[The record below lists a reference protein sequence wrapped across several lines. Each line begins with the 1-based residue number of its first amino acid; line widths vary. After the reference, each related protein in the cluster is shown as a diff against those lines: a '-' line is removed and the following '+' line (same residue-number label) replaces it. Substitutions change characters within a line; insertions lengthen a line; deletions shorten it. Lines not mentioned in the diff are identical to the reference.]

1 MRALRDISAAFSWL
15 TVVPSTSYDGA
26 RPARYFP
33 LVGWAF
39 GLGGLAIALGA
50 SIVVTGSIGSLL
62 VGLLV
67 VFVWALGSKLLHWD
81 GMGDTVDGL
90 WGGRDV
96 ESKLA
101 IMHDSRMGSF
111 GVVAISLTLLA
122 QVIAV
127 SAVYVSG
134 DWWAIAAAPVLG
146 RLSASIALWTMH
158 PARPDG
164 LAAHLSE
171 RESPMGWLIA
181 LATAAVVFIAHQPEH
196 IVLAGIGIAFGFLVP
211 RILARPVRGITG
223 DIIGASVVIVETTVL
238 IGAALIAGV

>member
-1 MRALRDISAAFSWL
+1 MRAFRDISSAFSWL
-15 TVVPSTSYDGA
+15 TVVPSKSFDEA

-39 GLGGLAIALGA
+39 GLLGLAVALGA

-62 VGLLV
+62 VGLMV
-67 VFVWALGSKLLHWD
+67 VFAWALGSRLLHWD

-90 WGGRDV
+90 WGGKDV
-96 ESKLA
+96 ESKLE
-101 IMHDSRMGSF
+101 IMHDSRTGSF

-146 RLSASIALWTMH
+146 RLSGSIALWTMH
-158 PARPDG
+158 TARPDG
-164 LAAHLSE
+164 LAARLAGP
-171 RESPMGWLIA
+171 ESPLGWLIA
-181 LATAAVVFIAHQPEH
+181 LATTAVVLVAHRPEH
-196 IVLAGIGIAFGFLVP
+196 IVMTGIGIAFAVLVP
-211 RILARPVRGITG
+211 RILARPVRGLTG